1 MELKSISS
9 KIYNVIWGQCSNKV
23 QEAIEYQKEFDDK
36 DEKRDI
42 VRKETAGTGSLENI
56 RANLMKAIKSV
67 FNLIQ
72 DDNEGEDSYL
82 TRVKTN
88 DKALESTGGKHIL
101 VSPDSVES
109 TSGIS
114 TSQEDEIESE

>member
-1 MELKSISS
+1 
-9 KIYNVIWGQCSNKV
+9 
-23 QEAIEYQKEFDDK
+23 
-36 DEKRDI
+36 
-42 VRKETAGTGSLENI
+42 
-56 RANLMKAIKSV
+56 MKAIKSV